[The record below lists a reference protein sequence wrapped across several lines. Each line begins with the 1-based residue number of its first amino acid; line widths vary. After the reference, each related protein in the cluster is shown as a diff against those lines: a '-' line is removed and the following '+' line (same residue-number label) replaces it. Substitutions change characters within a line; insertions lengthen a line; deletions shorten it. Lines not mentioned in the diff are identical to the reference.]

1 MTGDLYT
8 ALSVSELGRT
18 HPRSHKKREQ
28 LSMRT
33 DILERRYNA
42 EIIPGLTL
50 ESRRFGTREFAG
62 GPQP

>member
-28 LSMRT
+28 LTMVACAQTYLSGVTM
-33 DILERRYNA
+33 LK
-42 EIIPGLTL
+42 
-50 ESRRFGTREFAG
+50 
-62 GPQP
+62 